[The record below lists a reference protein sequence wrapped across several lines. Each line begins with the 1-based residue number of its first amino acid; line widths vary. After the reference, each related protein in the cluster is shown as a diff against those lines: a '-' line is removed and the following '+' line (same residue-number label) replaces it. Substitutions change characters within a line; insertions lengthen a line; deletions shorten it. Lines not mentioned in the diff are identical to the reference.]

1 MMNNKTLSSHFIV
14 FIFFY
19 YLLNQ
24 KNIFVAELLR
34 VAKIMP
40 VLKTDIILK
49 YKPFLRNKYLI
60 NKLFISDLFGFHNVV
75 MDFHEIESL
84 VQV

>member
-1 MMNNKTLSSHFIV
+1 
-14 FIFFY
+14 
-19 YLLNQ
+19 
-24 KNIFVAELLR
+24 
-34 VAKIMP
+34 MP

-60 NKLFISDLFGFHNVV
+60 NKLFISDLFGFHSFKQYVV

>member
-1 MMNNKTLSSHFIV
+1 MNNKTLSSHFIV

-40 VLKTDIILK
+40 VLKSDIILK

-60 NKLFISDLFGFHNVV
+60 NKLFISDLFGFHNIV